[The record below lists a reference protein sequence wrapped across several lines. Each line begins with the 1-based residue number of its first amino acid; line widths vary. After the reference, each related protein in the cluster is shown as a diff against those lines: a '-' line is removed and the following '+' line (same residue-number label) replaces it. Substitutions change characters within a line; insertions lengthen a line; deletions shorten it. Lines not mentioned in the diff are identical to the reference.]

1 MIIANSFSTKKVAVM
16 GLARSGKA
24 AVSSL
29 VLGGARVLAWD
40 DNPKRREEI
49 SGVGVKIRDLH
60 DINFKDLDA
69 LVLSPGIPHSFPKPH
84 PVAAKAKTFGV
95 PIIGDIDI
103 LAKNAKNIP
112 IIGITG
118 TNGKSTTTSLVG
130 HVLSYSNISNEV
142 AGNIGRPVLEISSDP
157 RPDFIV
163 LELSSYQLELS
174 PSLGCSIAV
183 LLNITPDHLDRHG
196 GMDGYVRAKRRI
208 FDKLIYDPKI
218 IIGIDDEIT
227 RSIYRQLK
235 YETDFLVIPISGY
248 QIPENGVGVKSGNLR
263 SQLPGMPK
271 CEINLNE
278 IKTLIGGHNH
288 QNAAAAVAIALSLG
302 VEQPEIECALQC
314 FKGLPHRQE
323 LVREVFGINF
333 INDSKATNFDA
344 AERALSSFTSIYW
357 IAGGLSKNERV
368 TKSFFKKLENV
379 EHAFLIGSSE
389 NEFFDAFKNS
399 TPCTKCSNLE
409 IAVKKAALAA
419 CNEKKESP
427 VVLLSPAA
435 ASFDQFESY
444 EERGD
449 QFRSIVGSLNVEKFS
464 NWKTTT

>member
-1 MIIANSFSTKKVAVM
+1 M

-29 VLGGARVLAWD
+29 MLGGARVLAWD
-40 DNPKRREEI
+40 DNPKRRKEV
-49 SGVGVKIRDLH
+49 STNGVEVRDLH
-60 DINFKDLDA
+60 SINFEDLDA

-84 PVAAKAKTFGV
+84 PVAAKAKASGV

-103 LAKNAKNIP
+103 FAKNFKNNR
-112 IIGITG
+112 IIGVTG
-118 TNGKSTTTSLVG
+118 TNGKSTTTALIG
-130 HVLSYSNISNEV
+130 HVLSHSNISNEV
-142 AGNIGRPVLEISSDP
+142 AGNIGRPVLEMSSDT

-174 PSLGCSIAV
+174 PSLACSIAV

-196 GMDGYVRAKRRI
+196 GMEGYVRAKRRI
-208 FDKLIYDPKI
+208 FDNLSYDPKI
-218 IIGIDDEIT
+218 IIGTDDEIT
-227 RSIYRQLK
+227 RSICHQFKHQSDLS
-235 YETDFLVIPISGY
+235 VIPISGY
-248 QIPENGVGVKSGNLR
+248 QIPENGVGVESGNLR
-263 SQLPGMPK
+263 SKLPGIPK

-278 IKTLIGGHNH
+278 MKTLIGVHNH
-288 QNAAAAVAIALSLG
+288 QNAAAAIAIALSLG
-302 VEQPEIECALQC
+302 IEQREIESALKC
-314 FKGLPHRQE
+314 FEGLPHRQE
-323 LVREVFGINF
+323 LVRELFGINF

-344 AERALSSFTSIYW
+344 TERALSSFKSIYW
-357 IAGGLSKNERV
+357 IAGGLSKKERV
-368 TKSFFKKLENV
+368 TKSFLKKLENV

-389 NEFFDAFKNS
+389 NEFFDVFKSS
-399 TPCTKCSNLE
+399 TPCTKCRNLE

-419 CNEKKESP
+419 CSEKKESP

-449 QFRSIVGSLNVEKFS
+449 QFKSIVGSLNLEKS
-464 NWKTTT
+464 SSWETTT

>member
-1 MIIANSFSTKKVAVM
+1 MIIARSFLNKTVAVM

-24 AVSSL
+24 AIESL

-40 DNPKRREEI
+40 DDPKKREEI
-49 SGVGVKIRDLH
+49 SGVGVEIRDLH
-60 DINFKDLDA
+60 GINFKDIDA

-84 PVAAKAKTFGV
+84 PVAAKAKTSGV

-103 LAKNAKNIP
+103 FAQNSRNTP
-112 IIGITG
+112 VIGVTG
-118 TNGKSTTTSLVG
+118 TNGKSTTASLIG
-130 HVLSYSNISNEV
+130 HLLSHSNISNEV
-142 AGNIGRPVLEISSDP
+142 AGNIGRPVLEISLDP
-157 RPDFIV
+157 GPDFIV

-218 IIGIDDEIT
+218 IIGIDDQIT
-227 RSIYRQLK
+227 RSIYQQLK
-235 YETDFLVIPISGY
+235 HETDFSVIPISGY
-248 QIPENGVGVKSGNLR
+248 EIPKEGVGVKSGNLR
-263 SQLPGMPK
+263 SRLPNTPK
-271 CEINLNE
+271 CEINLKRM
-278 IKTLIGGHNH
+278 KTLIGGHNY

-302 VEQPEIECALQC
+302 VEQPEIEFALQC

-323 LVREVFGINF
+323 LVRKLFGVNF

-344 AERALSSFTSIYW
+344 TERALSSFKS
-357 IAGGLSKNERV
+357 LSKNDRI
-368 TKSFFKKLENV
+368 TKSFLKKLENV
-379 EHAFLIGSSE
+379 EHAFFIGSSE
-389 NEFFDAFKNS
+389 NEFFDFFKDS
-399 TPCTKCSNLE
+399 TPCTKCSSLE
-409 IAVKKAALAA
+409 IAVKRAVFAA
-419 CNEKKESP
+419 CSEKKENP

-449 QFRSIVGSLNVEKFS
+449 QFKSIVSSLNLEKFS
-464 NWKTTT
+464 KLEITT

>member
-163 LELSSYQLELS
+163 
-174 PSLGCSIAV
+174 
-183 LLNITPDHLDRHG
+183 
-196 GMDGYVRAKRRI
+196 
-208 FDKLIYDPKI
+208 
-218 IIGIDDEIT
+218 
-227 RSIYRQLK
+227 
-235 YETDFLVIPISGY
+235 
-248 QIPENGVGVKSGNLR
+248 
-263 SQLPGMPK
+263 
-271 CEINLNE
+271 
-278 IKTLIGGHNH
+278 
-288 QNAAAAVAIALSLG
+288 
-302 VEQPEIECALQC
+302 
-314 FKGLPHRQE
+314 
-323 LVREVFGINF
+323 
-333 INDSKATNFDA
+333 
-344 AERALSSFTSIYW
+344 
-357 IAGGLSKNERV
+357 
-368 TKSFFKKLENV
+368 
-379 EHAFLIGSSE
+379 
-389 NEFFDAFKNS
+389 
-399 TPCTKCSNLE
+399 
-409 IAVKKAALAA
+409 
-419 CNEKKESP
+419 
-427 VVLLSPAA
+427 
-435 ASFDQFESY
+435 
-444 EERGD
+444 
-449 QFRSIVGSLNVEKFS
+449 
-464 NWKTTT
+464 